1 MVEGGGGGWLLA
13 SGHQRACPKMG
24 LSSHITEAF
33 LSNLKH
39 SLGLNHL
46 ESNPKDLGKKGITN
60 DERLCKIPTT

>member
-1 MVEGGGGGWLLA
+1 MGGGGGYW
-13 SGHQRACPKMG
+13 HQDTRYPVQRWV